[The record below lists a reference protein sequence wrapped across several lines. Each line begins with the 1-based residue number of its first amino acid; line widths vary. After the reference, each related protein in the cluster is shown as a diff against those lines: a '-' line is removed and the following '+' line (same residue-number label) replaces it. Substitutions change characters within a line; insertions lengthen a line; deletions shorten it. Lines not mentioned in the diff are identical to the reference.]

1 MKYYII
7 LVSITLISF
16 IYANCGY
23 IPKEDPDM
31 IIGLYLFSILTF
43 SLLVMLV
50 ITDIIEYRKHKKKQ
64 DRTF

>member
-50 ITDIIEYRKHKKKQ
+50 ITDIIEYRKNKKKQ